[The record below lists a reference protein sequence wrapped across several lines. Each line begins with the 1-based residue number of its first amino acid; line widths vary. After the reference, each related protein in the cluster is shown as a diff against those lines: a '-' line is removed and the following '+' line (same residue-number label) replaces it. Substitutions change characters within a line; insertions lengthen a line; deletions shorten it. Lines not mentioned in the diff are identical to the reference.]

1 MWFDDSPDER
11 IGKERVQEALN
22 TNCSNIAVGCP
33 FCLTMLSDGVAAADS
48 EARVR
53 DISEVL
59 VEMLAEG

>member
-11 IGKERVQEALN
+11 IGEERVQEALN
-22 TNCSNIAVGCP
+22 TSCSDIAVGCL

-59 VEMLAEG
+59 VEMLAVD